1 MNKKTSKVLAT
12 TIFFIFYASLCVSQ
26 DCGAQI
32 NSLLQNPKIISPEI
46 VLEDFIKGKQ

>member
-1 MNKKTSKVLAT
+1 MNKKTFKILAT
-12 TIFFIFYASLCVSQ
+12 AIFFIFYALLCVSQ

-32 NSLLQNPKIISPEI
+32 NGLLQNPKIISPEI